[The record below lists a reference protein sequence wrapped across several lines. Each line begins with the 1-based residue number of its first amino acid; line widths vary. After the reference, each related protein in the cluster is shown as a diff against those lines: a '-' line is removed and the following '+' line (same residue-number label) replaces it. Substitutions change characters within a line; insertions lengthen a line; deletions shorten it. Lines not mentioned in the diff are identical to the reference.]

1 MREEGS
7 EGRIKRMTCW
17 CREVCKIDRGRI
29 YLSPD
34 GSVLG
39 VHLWRNEISGRLSGR
54 GRLCCPAAYTLTQ
67 HPACSVCSHTT
78 CSAFNL
84 PDHSVYTSVCV
95 CVCVHRSR
103 GLQTGLLSHAASPSN
118 DWGSVF
124 HSALPRWLFGS
135 SPAGSWNLLVEPA
148 TKSSAR
154 HRKHSHL
161 ELSFQICARVFLR
174 GHTLS
179 SPPSHTQRP
188 HPPTVI
194 QSTLM
199 VNEVN

>member
-84 PDHSVYTSVCV
+84 PDRSVYTSVCV
-95 CVCVHRSR
+95 CVRLRAQKQRFTNRAPVPRCLAIKRLGQCLPLGSAS
-103 GLQTGLLSHAASPSN
+103 LALWLLPSWELESPRRTSH
-118 DWGSVF
+118 
-124 HSALPRWLFGS
+124 
-135 SPAGSWNLLVEPA
+135 
-148 TKSSAR
+148 
-154 HRKHSHL
+154 
-161 ELSFQICARVFLR
+161 
-174 GHTLS
+174 
-179 SPPSHTQRP
+179 
-188 HPPTVI
+188 
-194 QSTLM
+194 
-199 VNEVN
+199 

>member
-1 MREEGS
+1 MCGLTQDVVMAGRKTHTHRHTQRKECASGRRRNDGRRIETGNKGMQSKEEGG
-7 EGRIKRMTCW
+7 EGRIKRMNCW
-17 CREVCKIDRGRI
+17 CRDVWKIDRGRI

-84 PDHSVYTSVCV
+84 PDRHARVCM
-95 CVCVHRSR
+95 CICVHRSR
-103 GLQTGLLSHAASPSN
+103 GLQGGLLSHAASPSS
-118 DWGSVF
+118 DPGCVF

-135 SPAGSWNLLVEPA
+135 SPAGSQNLQVEPRSSFYI
-148 TKSSAR
+148 KSV
-154 HRKHSHL
+154 
-161 ELSFQICARVFLR
+161 RVCF
-174 GHTLS
+174 
-179 SPPSHTQRP
+179 
-188 HPPTVI
+188 
-194 QSTLM
+194 
-199 VNEVN
+199 